1 MSKSILLELVET
13 GVEVNEPYKDV
24 TNVLNK
30 AAQLEEL
37 GFKDAAIELKA
48 KALKTLRLAKLTE
61 FKYIKI
67 TTEMIQ
73 KFLDRKA
80 EQYNKEHPIEKSAES
95 PRYIFSTGI
104 NGLGSA
110 LGGITFFNSSETAM
124 QQIAAQQQYAA
135 PANTFIAFDNPN
147 IGNGLSIGVSGVR
160 YIPSMMARTNDFTTG
175 KGIGQYK
182 WLEQDIKQLKK
193 LPPDNVL
200 NKLATEKERNLF
212 DYFTVARLEE
222 LPDPLLLGRID
233 GSEDRFFIAQ
243 WDNDITLDE
252 LI

>member
-1 MSKSILLELVET
+1 MSKSILMELVED
-13 GVEVNEPYKDV
+13 GIEVNEPQKDV
-24 TNVLNK
+24 TNALNK

-61 FKYIKI
+61 LKYIKI

-80 EQYNKEHPIEKSAES
+80 EEYNKEYPATKQDNSGN
-95 PRYIFSTGI
+95 IFIVNSGI
-104 NGLGSA
+104 SGE
-110 LGGITFFNSSETAM
+110 LGGIAQSSYQYWANITETAL
-124 QQIAAQQQYAA
+124 QQQMIA
-135 PANTFIAFDNPN
+135 PASTFTLYNEPMEFSFGAN
-147 IGNGLSIGVSGVR
+147 GVR
-160 YIPSMMARTNDFTTG
+160 FIPSLLAKTNDFTTG

-193 LPPDNVL
+193 LPPDNIL
-200 NKLATEKERNLF
+200 NRLAEEKKRNLF
-212 DYFTVARLEE
+212 DYFTVARIEE

-233 GSEDRFFIAQ
+233 GVEDRFFIAQ
-243 WDNDITLDE
+243 WNNDITLDE